1 MSMRTTTTRAITA
14 ITIIVTR
21 ITAAVRASARKG
33 LHHSTTRAVAAS
45 VSPRTRRRA
54 LRISSRSRPTRLIPP
69 QYLPALARA
78 QSLRRMSQ
86 LATTT
91 ARRR

>member
-1 MSMRTTTTRAITA
+1 MSMRTTTARAITA

-33 LHHSTTRAVAAS
+33 LGNSTSSAS
-45 VSPRTRRRA
+45 FRVRRRA
-54 LRISSRSRPTRLIPP
+54 LRM
-69 QYLPALARA
+69 PALARA
-78 QSLRRMSQ
+78 QSLRRMSRP
-86 LATTT
+86 AITT

>member
-1 MSMRTTTTRAITA
+1 MSMRTATTRAITA

-21 ITAAVRASARKG
+21 ITAAVRASTRKG
-33 LHHSTTRAVAAS
+33 LGKSTSRSTAAFR
-45 VSPRTRRRA
+45 VRRRA
-54 LRISSRSRPTRLIPP
+54 LRISARSRPTKLIPP